1 MIVALKMME
10 KRRVLE
16 ENFLTQFIRE
26 LKIQTYLDH
35 PNIAKVYGFF
45 HDSSYFYTIMELG

>member
-45 HDSSYFYTIMELG
+45 HDISYFYTIMELG